1 MKRFEDL
8 EELKQALK
16 SGETLRAQF
25 GKGSL
30 LKLDRDL
37 PFLLLYRAP
46 KGQDLGTPQLV
57 TGEAA
62 YLLAAHGDDPRPVVE
77 ALVEDRHPK
86 FGAFLILEVW
96 ATEPQGE
103 EPSFLIHTGKN
114 SLEMIES
121 FTSDLKRLQWEPEPT
136 VSALQVRPHPE
147 GFPNPLTQ
155 EFRQKFFCYRL
166 GLGINP
172 IYQNL
177 EGAPYPLTLRSF
189 RRKLALVFRRLFYRF
204 ARKSTPLSPS
214 NFQTLGPR
222 AMTKRVWQ
230 IDQALEECSLKYS
243 FLLQVTPTNTHSAW
257 LEFKRHQ
264 YQREPVFTYRPF
276 PFDPTELKRELFAI
290 PVEKVEDPTL
300 ADIFLEKQRQL
311 DTRIT
316 MVSRRRTLDFLYGSL
331 SLYGNVDPVLEGT
344 ARLILDR
351 AKGREADSSL
361 VKADEFVKIAVRQI
375 KRYQK
380 QYEGFTPRVELR
392 DDIGAN
398 VLCDRGN
405 LLVGTRAEIA
415 RSRVEPLLH
424 HEVGTHLVTYYNGRA
439 QPLRQLA
446 LGLADYLELQE
457 GLAVLSEFLSGP
469 LSVPRMRLLALRV
482 LAVKAMVDGA
492 TFVENFHFLNE
503 RYQVSNQRLFDI
515 LTRVYRGGGFT
526 KDAIY
531 LRGLI
536 ALLKGLSEGLDLDSL
551 FMGKIGR
558 HHLHLVRELQWRQVL
573 KPAPLSPLVLKTRQA
588 KERLK
593 KIRQGVSVLDLLEQL

>member
-1 MKRFEDL
+1 MKRYDDL
-8 EELKQALK
+8 EELKQSLK
-16 SGETLRAQF
+16 TAETLRAQF
-25 GKGSL
+25 GKGSC

-46 KGQDLGTPQLV
+46 KGLDLGTPQLL

-62 YLLAAHGDDPRPVVE
+62 YLLMAHGDDPRPVIE
-77 ALVEDRHPK
+77 AVIEDRHPR

-103 EPSFLIHTGKN
+103 EPSFLIHAGKN
-114 SLEMIES
+114 SNEMIES
-121 FTSDLKRLQWEPEPT
+121 FSADLRRLQWEPEPAVT
-136 VSALQVRPHPE
+136 SLKVRPHPE
-147 GFPNPLTQ
+147 GFPNPLSQ
-155 EFRQKFFCYRL
+155 EFRQRFFCYRL

-172 IYQNL
+172 IYQNA
-177 EGAPYPLTLRSF
+177 EGVSYPLTLRSF
-189 RRKLALVFRRLFYRF
+189 RKKLALVFRRLFYRF
-204 ARKSTPLSPS
+204 TQQFTPLTSP

-222 AMTKRVWQ
+222 ALTKRVWQ
-230 IDQALEECSLKYS
+230 IDQALEECSLRYS

-257 LEFKRHQ
+257 LEFKRHH
-264 YQREPVFTYRPF
+264 YQREPFFTYRPF
-276 PFDPTELKRELFAI
+276 PLDPTELKRELFAI
-290 PVEKVEDPTL
+290 PVEKVEDPSL

-311 DTRIT
+311 DTRIS
-316 MVSRRRTLDFLYGSL
+316 MVSRRRTPDFLYGSL
-331 SLYGNVDPVLEGT
+331 SLYGNVDPVLELT
-344 ARLILDR
+344 ARQILER
-351 AKGREADSSL
+351 AKGREADSRV
-361 VKADEFVKIAVRQI
+361 VKAEEFVRIAERHI

-380 QYEGFTPRVELR
+380 QCEAFTPRVELR
-392 DDIGAN
+392 EDIGAN

-405 LLVGTRAEIA
+405 LLVGTRAELA

-492 TFVENFHFLNE
+492 TFVENFHYLND
-503 RYQVSNQRLFDI
+503 RYQVSNQRLFEL

-526 KDAIY
+526 KDAVY
-531 LRGLI
+531 LRGLSS
-536 ALLKGLSEGLDLDSL
+536 LLKGLSEGLELERL
-551 FMGKIGR
+551 FVGKIGR
-558 HHLHLVRELQWRQVL
+558 HHLPLVRELQYRHVL
-573 KPAPLSPLVLKTRQA
+573 KAAPLSPLVLKTRQA

-593 KIRQGVSVLDLLEQL
+593 KIRQGVSVIDLLEQL